1 VVDLEHRKEKR
12 LNMKLVNTKYTS
24 NRKNYTVKFDME
36 TKNFVVF
43 NNFSNSAVISMR
55 RVQDAWA
62 VAKSYNLDGE

>member
-1 VVDLEHRKEKR
+1 
-12 LNMKLVNTKYTS
+12 
-24 NRKNYTVKFDME
+24 ME